1 MVYSRKRYWAITS
14 SHKKLIHSEFTKKR
28 KLIVYSRKKI
38 VNSWWIRGQGNKSI
52 VISISASRSYY
63 VLTMFFREFALN
75 SHFPEYT
82 ISLANPLSI
91 SRIQKEFSWCFVGL
105 LWNPLVLCEYT
116 SNSISI
122 SRIHY
127 EFTIFVANQQRIH
140 AFFGW
145 IHFLSRE
152 FPINLLSSSRIL

>member
-1 MVYSRKRYWAITS
+1 M
-14 SHKKLIHSEFTKKR
+14 
-28 KLIVYSRKKI
+28 
-38 VNSWWIRGQGNKSI
+38 NSWWIRGQGNKSI

-63 VLTMFFREFALN
+63 VLTMFFRELALN

-140 AFFGW
+140 AFLLNSLSITRISYKFTVFIANFVR
-145 IHFLSRE
+145 IHVAFRE
-152 FPINLLSSSRIL
+152 LPINSLGGTRINFKFTIYLRYDLNILFVN